1 MSSTAPA
8 QAVRTRTKLE
18 HSPFTLVAIAC
29 AGLSCTILTWFLLRR
44 PPLDRHVKMWLL
56 FGLGVFPLG
65 AAGAA
70 NIQGYEATQKR
81 EFCGSCHVMTP
92 YSSDSENKK
101 SIGLASRHARN
112 DSFGSQNCYS
122 CHADYGMYGTVLT
135 KMGGMRHVWLYY
147 TEFSDM
153 SLEEAKKNIHLVK
166 PYANSTCM
174 HCHSTELQGWLRV
187 DEHKASVQ
195 DVREQRISCA
205 SPGCHGFAHPFSKPD
220 AGALPAQLSP

>member
-1 MSSTAPA
+1 
-8 QAVRTRTKLE
+8 LE

-29 AGLSCTILTWFLLRR
+29 AGLSCTILTWFVLRR
-44 PPLDRHVKMWLL
+44 PPLDRHSKMWLL
-56 FGLGVFPLG
+56 FGLGVFPIG

-70 NIQGYEATQKR
+70 NIQGYQATQKR

-92 YSSDSENKK
+92 YSNDSTNKA

-147 TEFSDM
+147 TEFSSM
-153 SLEEAKKNIHLVK
+153 SLEEAKTKIHLVK
-166 PYANSTCM
+166 PYDNSTCM
-174 HCHSTELQGWLRV
+174 HCHSTELQGWLRIA
-187 DEHKASVQ
+187 EHSASVQ
-195 DVREQRISCA
+195 EVREQRISCA

-220 AGALPAQLSP
+220 AGVLPAQLSP